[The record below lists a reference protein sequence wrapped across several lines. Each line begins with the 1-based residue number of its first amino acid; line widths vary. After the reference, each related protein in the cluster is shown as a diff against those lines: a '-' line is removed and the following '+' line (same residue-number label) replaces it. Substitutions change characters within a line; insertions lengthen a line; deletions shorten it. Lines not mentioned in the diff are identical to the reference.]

1 MGKDDC
7 EDEDQEQQ
15 KVLWVFLFLVVLFS
29 LRFDIEQKLSA
40 GVSFWLTTGGRCRT
54 LFSRAL
60 AELKYMGM
68 IKNSRKKADHVAK
81 LLWKG
86 L

>member
-1 MGKDDC
+1 MSCFIFSSSLEGLHHWTTVS
-7 EDEDQEQQ
+7 QFRGS
-15 KVLWVFLFLVVLFS
+15 FLLLFFLAN
-29 LRFDIEQKLSA
+29 EH
-40 GVSFWLTTGGRCRT
+40 GHGRA

-68 IKNSRKKADHVAK
+68 IKNSRKKADHISK

>member
-1 MGKDDC
+1 MKTLRGRGSCKSFSYPWCSLQRANKD
-7 EDEDQEQQ
+7 
-15 KVLWVFLFLVVLFS
+15 V
-29 LRFDIEQKLSA
+29 RA
-40 GVSFWLTTGGRCRT
+40 

-68 IKNSRKKADHVAK
+68 VKNSRKKADHLAK
-81 LLWKG
+81 LAWKG

>member
-1 MGKDDC
+1 MSDPWLSSHSCWANG
-7 EDEDQEQQ
+7 
-15 KVLWVFLFLVVLFS
+15 
-29 LRFDIEQKLSA
+29 IERA
-40 GVSFWLTTGGRCRT
+40 

-68 IKNSRKKADHVAK
+68 IRNSRKKADHIAK
-81 LLWKG
+81 LSWKG

>member
-1 MGKDDC
+1 MRTPRRK
-7 EDEDQEQQ
+7 E
-15 KVLWVFLFLVVLFS
+15 
-29 LRFDIEQKLSA
+29 
-40 GVSFWLTTGGRCRT
+40 RCRFRIPQIAEQLADYEKLRA

-68 IKNSRKKADHVAK
+68 IKNSRRKADHLAK
-81 LLWKG
+81 LQWNG

>member
-1 MGKDDC
+1 MKMLRGRGFCKY
-7 EDEDQEQQ
+7 
-15 KVLWVFLFLVVLFS
+15 FS
-29 LRFDIEQKLSA
+29 YPWCSSQRANKNA
-40 GVSFWLTTGGRCRT
+40 RA

-68 IKNSRKKADHVAK
+68 VKSSRKKADHLAK
-81 LLWKG
+81 LSWKG

>member
-1 MGKDDC
+1 MSAFRYPWCSGWRANKDA
-7 EDEDQEQQ
+7 
-15 KVLWVFLFLVVLFS
+15 
-29 LRFDIEQKLSA
+29 RA
-40 GVSFWLTTGGRCRT
+40 

-68 IKNSRKKADHVAK
+68 VKNSRKKADHLAK
-81 LLWKG
+81 LSWKG